1 MRLCTSAAMVSI
13 GLSAQ
18 LPTTAL
24 FAQNA
29 DLVLIEDAAA
39 PFAASAQ
46 DLTPDGA
53 TVVGTSDG
61 RSFRWTAAGG
71 VEFLSPSE
79 YFYTIKAAVSDDGA
93 VVASTV
99 VDGANVV
106 TAARWTQGGGWVGL
120 GCLPAVPP
128 TPDTPAQCSTA
139 WDVSGDGAIL
149 VGLGWH
155 GDTYTAEAFR
165 WTQGTGMV
173 GLGKPA
179 LFSSRATAIAADG
192 SAAGGFFED
201 ETNGQRRPVRWFGTG
216 APDFFLG
223 EVSFGEVSGL
233 SSDGT
238 WLTGAG
244 LLLDENG
251 FPLPPWTVQK
261 AFLWSDA
268 EGFRYLLPTRDH
280 DEYGNEWQSSGN
292 GVADNG
298 MVVGWSGS
306 PGPFGGEIVP
316 SLWCPGTERMTD
328 FRGVLAAHGV
338 VPPAGVSILSAEAVT
353 PDGLHV
359 AGQAYD
365 ESTYE
370 YVPYVVHFAT
380 DPCAYTAPTL
390 AEIPTLDTYGFVAL
404 ALTLALAA
412 LVLLRKVTPGGR

>member
-1 MRLCTSAAMVSI
+1 MRLCTSV
-13 GLSAQ
+13 GLVAIACIAQ
-18 LPTTAL
+18 LPGSAL
-24 FAQNA
+24 LAQNA
-29 DLVLIEDAAA
+29 ELVLIEGAAA
-39 PFAASAQ
+39 PFAVAAQ

-61 RSFRWTAAGG
+61 RAFRWTAAGG

-79 YFYTIKAAVSDDGA
+79 YFYTIQSAVSDDGA
-93 VVASTV
+93 VVASTI
-99 VDGANVV
+99 VDAANVV
-106 TAARWTQGGGWVGL
+106 TAARWTQGTGWVGL

-128 TPDTPAQCSTA
+128 TPDTPAQCSSA

-179 LFSSRATAIAADG
+179 QFSSRATAIAADG
-192 SAAGGFFED
+192 SVSGGFFED

-223 EVSFGEVSGL
+223 EVSFGEVSGV

-238 WLTGAG
+238 WLTGAA
-244 LLLDENG
+244 LLLDADG
-251 FPLPPWTVQK
+251 YPLPPWTVQK

-268 EGFRYLLPTRDH
+268 TGFRYILPTRDH
-280 DEYGNEWQSSGN
+280 DEYGSEWQSSGS
-292 GVADNG
+292 GVADDG
-298 MVVGWSGS
+298 RVVGWSGS
-306 PGPFGGEIVP
+306 PGPWGGELVP

-328 FRGVLAAHGV
+328 FRNVLAAQGAV
-338 VPPAGVSILSAEAVT
+338 VPAGVSIVSAIAIT

-365 ESTYE
+365 EEAFE
-370 YVPYVVHFAT
+370 YVPYVVHFAA
-380 DPCAYTAPTL
+380 DPCAYAAPTL
-390 AEIPTLDTYGFVAL
+390 AAIPTLDARG
-404 ALTLALAA
+404 LAA
-412 LVLLRKVTPGGR
+412 LVLLLAAAALLRFRRAAPGGR